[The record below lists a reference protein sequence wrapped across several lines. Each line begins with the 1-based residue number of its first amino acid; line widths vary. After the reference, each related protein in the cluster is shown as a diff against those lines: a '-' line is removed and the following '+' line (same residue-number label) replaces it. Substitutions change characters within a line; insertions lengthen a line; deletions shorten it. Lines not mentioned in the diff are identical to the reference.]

1 MHVWCVEKAFNLT
14 WESWREIDYMYSDL
28 CKLTQLLERC
38 VYIGIQSTWLRT
50 VINFFFQIG
59 TVINYRL
66 LLGMF
71 F

>member
-38 VYIGIQSTWLRT
+38 VYRHTIDMVTYSDQ
-50 VINFFFQIG
+50 FFFQIG